1 MNILLN
7 GTEVKRELFTINSG
21 LNYGRFFDQEA
32 ENYEVKIPTS
42 EFLSLIEAEYNKAR
56 DEIKEDDQAYDD
68 TSEFTHT
75 NYCSLS
81 ELFTHEADFEEVMK
95 TYLDKTLL
103 EKLFSD
109 SELNQYVINSTD
121 SIRISDTNVSIKGR
135 VFKLS

>member
-21 LNYGRFFDQEA
+21 LNYGRFFDHEA
-32 ENYEVKIPTS
+32 ENFEVKIPTS
-42 EFLSLIEAEYNKAR
+42 ELVPLIENEYNKAR

-81 ELFTHEADFEEVMK
+81 ELFTHEVDFEEVIK
-95 TYLDKTLL
+95 TYLDRILL
-103 EKLFSD
+103 EKLFPD
-109 SELNQYVINSTD
+109 SELNQFVINSTD
-121 SIRISDTNVSIKGR
+121 SITITDHIISIKGR
-135 VFKLS
+135 AFKRS